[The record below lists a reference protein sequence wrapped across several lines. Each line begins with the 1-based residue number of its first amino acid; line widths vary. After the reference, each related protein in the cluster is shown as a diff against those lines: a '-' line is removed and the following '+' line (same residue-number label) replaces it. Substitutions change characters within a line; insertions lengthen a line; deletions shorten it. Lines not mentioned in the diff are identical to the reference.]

1 MSVKL
6 RRQKKQKTKPLR
18 SSHPAP
24 SPPPLLEGEDLRVA
38 RKGERHY
45 RTKLKA
51 LLEPDYTGMFAAIE
65 PDSGE
70 YFLGTRIGEA
80 IEKARTKYPDKLVHT
95 VRIGFPAAVKVR
107 NRVSL

>member
-6 RRQKKQKTKPLR
+6 RRQKKQKPKPLR

-24 SPPPLLEGEDLRVA
+24 SLPPLLEVEDLRVA
-38 RKGERHY
+38 RKGERLY

-65 PDSGE
+65 PDSGFNGE
-70 YFLGTRIGEA
+70 LMMSLSLIKKLGLNKSGTITR
-80 IEKARTKYPDKLVHT
+80 K
-95 VRIGFPAAVKVR
+95 
-107 NRVSL
+107 